1 MADNKTIGGLQTLE
15 ILNLESLL
23 EDECKCE
30 SEHPATRLGVTDDGC
45 SVVATHRAISC
56 RVNLLACENRAKFAR
71 SLMAKP
77 RFTCS
82 GCGNRASDCW
92 RIVPI

>member
-1 MADNKTIGGLQTLE
+1 MTDTKTIGGLQTLE

-30 SEHPATRLGVTDDGC
+30 SKHTLSECSIEVVGIKFLGCEGVRFLIC
-45 SVVATHRAISC
+45 QNSYNWNMEAISDKMC
-56 RVNLLACENRAKFAR
+56 ICDECKRDCA
-71 SLMAKP
+71 
-77 RFTCS
+77 
-82 GCGNRASDCW
+82 DCW